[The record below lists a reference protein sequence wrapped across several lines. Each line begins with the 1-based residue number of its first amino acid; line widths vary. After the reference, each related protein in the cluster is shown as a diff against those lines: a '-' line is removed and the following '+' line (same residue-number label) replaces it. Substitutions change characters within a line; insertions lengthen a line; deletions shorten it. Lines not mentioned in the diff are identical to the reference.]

1 MKLENKIPKEFYF
14 RKTKMVCNTL
24 KFAQNLFV
32 IHQYLVQLHQ
42 SSCNSRQHIQIQH
55 QNHPRIQTNVVEQQH
70 LVHKLNFLDQ
80 APNSNPAQ
88 GPHSQISKHH
98 KQALI
103 EQAPK

>member
-32 IHQYLVQLHQ
+32 IHQYLVINHHVTAGFNFK
-42 SSCNSRQHIQIQH
+42 SSTKIIPGSKVIGS
-55 QNHPRIQTNVVEQQH
+55 QH
-70 LVHKLNFLDQ
+70 LVHKLKFLEQ

-88 GPHSQISKHH
+88 WPQS
-98 KQALI
+98 
-103 EQAPK
+103 